1 MNFYSVEHPCVAKS
15 EPFKYK
21 AWFCGIYWP
30 DCLSFYIFVFKGSVD
45 FDTALSSIKSYDHTI
60 AQIFPIHG
68 RWLWFFDTV
77 RHACDYVDLVIEDGS
92 TRDINAYKRYLK
104 SYGSIDCN
112 LMHSSDE
119 LPNLRA
125 ILAMTDLRASGE
137 IDIHVNTFERVN
149 HD

>member
-1 MNFYSVEHPCVAKS
+1 MMFYSVEHPGVAKS
-15 EPFKYK
+15 VPFRYK
-21 AWFCGIYWP
+21 AWFCGIYEP
-30 DCLSFYIFVFKGSVD
+30 DCLSFYIFVFKGCVS
-45 FDTALSSIKSYDHTI
+45 FDTASSSIRSYDHTI
-60 AQIFPIHG
+60 HEIYPIHG

-77 RHACDYVDLVIEDGS
+77 RHAFDYLDLVIEDGS

-119 LPNLRA
+119 PPYLRA
-125 ILAMTDLRASGE
+125 SLAMTELRAAGE
-137 IDIHVNTFERVN
+137 IEVNVNTFVRVN